1 MSRIICMVVLVLCS
15 AIALLA
21 AEKTSE
27 PLSPAEMSA
36 AGAKVVVPKSVDV
49 LNALDTLTKNSQSA
63 VNWKKLVAYTRENE
77 FFEKTN
83 YGDNPA
89 RALNL
94 GLRVANAFIAVEAE
108 DKEALDKTSDTLVV
122 LGRSLGVAEELIG
135 QRERIGD
142 LARANKW
149 QEVRQTILDLQEQV
163 EEQLQ
168 KKDRRDEATLVVTAG
183 WLQGLHA
190 VTKALSENYNPE
202 AASILRQGDL
212 VKSLETQLQALG
224 DEAKGHPLVK
234 RIIAKLPDIQR
245 MCAVAQDQPVSQ
257 ENARKLFEISSELV
271 SSISKG

>member
-1 MSRIICMVVLVLCS
+1 MNRLILTVALVLCS

-21 AEKTSE
+21 VEKASG
-27 PLSPAEMSA
+27 PLTPAEMHAPSIKFI
-36 AGAKVVVPKSVDV
+36 GPKSADI
-49 LNALDTLTKNSQSA
+49 LNALDNLTKNSPSE

-77 FFEKTN
+77 FFEKTT
-83 YGDNPA
+83 YDDNPA

-94 GLRVANAFIAVEAE
+94 GLRVANAFIAVGAE
-108 DKEALDKTSDTLVV
+108 DKEALDKTSETLVV

-149 QEVRQTILDLQEQV
+149 QEVRQTVLELQGQV
-163 EEQLQ
+163 EEQLH
-168 KKDRRDEATLVVTAG
+168 KKDRQDEATLVVTAG

-190 VTKALSENYNPE
+190 VTKALSENYHPD

-212 VKSLETQLQALG
+212 VQSLTTQLQALG
-224 DEAKGHPLVK
+224 DEAKGHALVK
-234 RIIAKLPDIQR
+234 RLIARLPDIQR

-257 ENARKLFEISSELV
+257 ENTRKLFDISSELV

>member
-1 MSRIICMVVLVLCS
+1 MNRIILTIALLLCS

-21 AEKTSE
+21 VEKQPA
-27 PLSPAEMSA
+27 PLTPADMGA
-36 AGAKVVVPKSVDV
+36 ASVKVIMPKSVDI
-49 LNALDTLTKNSQSA
+49 LNALDSLSKGSQSA

-83 YGDNPA
+83 YSDNPT

-122 LGRSLGVAEELIG
+122 LGRSLGVAEEIIG

-149 QEVRQTILDLQEQV
+149 QQVRQTVLELQEQV

-168 KKDRRDEATLVVTAG
+168 NKDRRDEATLVVTAG

-190 VTKALSENYNPE
+190 VTKALSENYSPE

-224 DEAKGHPLVK
+224 DEAKGHALVK

-245 MCAVAQDQPVSQ
+245 MCAVAQEQPVTQ
-257 ENARKLFEISSELV
+257 ENTKKLFDISSELV
-271 SSISKG
+271 SAISKG